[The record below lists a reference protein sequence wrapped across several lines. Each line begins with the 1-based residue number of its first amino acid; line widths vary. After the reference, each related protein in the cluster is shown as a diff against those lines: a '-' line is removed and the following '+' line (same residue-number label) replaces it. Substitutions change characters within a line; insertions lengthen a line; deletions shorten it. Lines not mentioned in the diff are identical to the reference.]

1 MLTST
6 ERSDSASVIV
16 ACMLL
21 RQIKQGEV
29 FRSDTDTEVI
39 PKLCNYIYNNTPERL
54 PFNEVT
60 HLPASSQCW
69 YAMPAVSDH

>member
-1 MLTST
+1 
-6 ERSDSASVIV
+6 
-16 ACMLL
+16 MLL

-54 PFNEVT
+54 PFNEVSL
-60 HLPASSQCW
+60 LPASSQC
-69 YAMPAVSDH
+69 